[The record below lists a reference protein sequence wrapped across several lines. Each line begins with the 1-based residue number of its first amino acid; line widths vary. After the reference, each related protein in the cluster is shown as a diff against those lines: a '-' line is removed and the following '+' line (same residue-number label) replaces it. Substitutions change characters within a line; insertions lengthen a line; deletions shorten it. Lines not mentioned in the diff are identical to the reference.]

1 MTTLTIS
8 MLCAA
13 MFSLDL
19 TGGHSASG
27 KVNTTCSTY
36 EHYIIESARRHSIEP
51 EIVAA
56 LIYSESRWT
65 PDAVSSKGACGL
77 MQVVPRWA
85 RSERGRRLTCDD
97 LKDPAISIETGT
109 AQLARWRDEIN
120 GGDMHLALCSY
131 ATGADCK
138 KNSKRVRAGKRY
150 ANFIFKTAAKIRE
163 RSQRLGGL
171 TGDI

>member
-1 MTTLTIS
+1 MTTLTLA

-13 MFSLDL
+13 MFSLDM
-19 TGGHSASG
+19 TGDRSASG

-85 RSERGRRLTCDD
+85 RSSRGKRLTCED
-97 LKDPAISIETGT
+97 LKDPAVAIETGT
-109 AQLARWRDEIN
+109 AQLARWRDDVYE
-120 GGDMHLALCSY
+120 GDMRLALCSY

-138 KNSKRVRAGKRY
+138 QSTARARAGHRY
-150 ANFIFKTAAKIRE
+150 ANFIFKSASKIRE
-163 RSQRLGGL
+163 RSMRLRGVA
-171 TGDI
+171 GDI

>member
-1 MTTLTIS
+1 MTTLTIAT
-8 MLCAA
+8 LCAA
-13 MFSLDL
+13 MFSLDM
-19 TGGHSASG
+19 TGEHAGGG

-77 MQVVPRWA
+77 MQIVPRWA
-85 RSERGRRLTCDD
+85 RSPRGKRLTCDD
-97 LKDPAISIETGT
+97 LKDPAVSIETGT
-109 AQLARWRDEIN
+109 AQLARWRDDFN
-120 GGDMHLALCSY
+120 GGDLRLALCSY

-138 KNSKRVRAGKRY
+138 KSSKRARAGMRY
-150 ANFIFKTAAKIRE
+150 ARFVFKNAAKIRE
-163 RSQRLGGL
+163 RSQHLRGVLG
-171 TGDI
+171 DN